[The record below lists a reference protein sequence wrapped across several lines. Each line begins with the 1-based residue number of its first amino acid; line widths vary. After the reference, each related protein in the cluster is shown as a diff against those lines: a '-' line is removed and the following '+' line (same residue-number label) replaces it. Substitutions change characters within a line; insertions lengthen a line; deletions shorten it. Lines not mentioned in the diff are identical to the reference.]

1 MKRIASSRDTGHMAG
16 LRQYMLRRGIA
27 VSVSEQAGNLEMWV
41 IEPRDYD
48 AAAMLLSEYQA
59 NPPQTQPAQ
68 HQPGLLQPTLKL
80 LATQAGIVTFIIAVA
95 VVLVAGAQFLWS
107 MERTLAALMITPPNS
122 TGLAWQQ
129 PWRFLSPALLHM
141 SATHLF
147 FNLFWWWYLGG
158 RIELALG
165 GKTLL
170 LLFVVTG
177 ISANVLQWY
186 TSGPLFGGLSGVVYG
201 LLGFCAVY
209 GWRRRS
215 ALNLPPALLVFMIG
229 WLLLGYTSVLWV
241 NMANEA
247 HLMGLISGALLGVG
261 FRFTRRPQA
270 L

>member
-1 MKRIASSRDTGHMAG
+1 MKRVASSRDTTYMAG
-16 LRQYMLRRGIA
+16 LRHYMLRRGVA
-27 VSVSEQAGNLEMWV
+27 VSVSEQAGNLELWV
-41 IEPRDYD
+41 IDARDYD
-48 AAAMLLSEYQA
+48 TAERLLSEYQA
-59 NPPQTQPAQ
+59 NPVPAQPAAR
-68 HQPGLLQPTLKL
+68 QPGLLQPTLTL
-80 LATQAGIVTFIIAVA
+80 LAKHAGRVTFMIALA
-95 VVLVAGAQFLWS
+95 VLIVAGAQFLWS
-107 MERTLAALMITPPNS
+107 MDRTLSALMITPPSS
-122 TGLAWQQ
+122 TELSWQQ
-129 PWRFLSPALLHM
+129 PWRLLSPALLHM

-170 LLFVVTG
+170 VLFVVTG

-201 LLGFCAVY
+201 LFGFCAVY

-215 ALNLPPALLVFMIG
+215 ALNLPPALLVFMLG
-229 WLLLGYTSVLWV
+229 WLLLGYTNVLWV

-261 FRFTRRPQA
+261 YRVSRRV
-270 L
+270 